1 MKAIRFFFS
10 LAVSAT
16 MLTSCLSEP
25 DFESVVDGEGSRLE
39 VALFNEIKQHIT
51 TRVNDG
57 GFCDG
62 DAVGVYVVNYRNG
75 TPGSLMDEGNQADN
89 VRYTLDEAN
98 QRWIPQNPVYYKDKN
113 THVDIYGYYPYST
126 VSSVSEY
133 SFEVLKDQSKEASNG
148 NLATY
153 EASDFLWAKS
163 IDIAPSSSRIIL
175 HFNPLLSRLN

>member
-113 THVDIYGYYPYST
+113 NHVDIYGYYHYGT
-126 VSSVSEY
+126 VDSVCEDSIG
-133 SFEVLKDQSKEASNG
+133 VLNDK
-148 NLATY
+148 
-153 EASDFLWAKS
+153 
-163 IDIAPSSSRIIL
+163 
-175 HFNPLLSRLN
+175 